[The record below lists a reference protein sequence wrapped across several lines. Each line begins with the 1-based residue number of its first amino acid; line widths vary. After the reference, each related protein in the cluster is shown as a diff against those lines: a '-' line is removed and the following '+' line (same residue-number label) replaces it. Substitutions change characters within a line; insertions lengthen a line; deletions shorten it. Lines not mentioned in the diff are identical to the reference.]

1 MLPKRWLQ
9 ERERDPY
16 HRQAKKEG
24 YRSRAAYKL
33 LQAVK
38 KYRFMKKGDV
48 VVDLGAAPGGWMQA
62 ARNIVGERGYVLGV
76 DIKEIIPLEQPNVK
90 AIKANMTDPRVL
102 GQIIKNLPRKPN
114 VLLSDASPNIS
125 GVWNVDHA
133 RQIGLA
139 ETALEMATKS
149 LHPNGNFFVK
159 VFHGDLI
166 NSFVKKVKRH
176 FKFVKIVKP
185 KASRSKSSEIYVL
198 AKSFIAE

>member
-1 MLPKRWLQ
+1 MLPKRWLR

-16 HRQAKKEG
+16 YRQAKKEG
-24 YRSRAAYKL
+24 YRSRATFKL

-62 ARNIVGERGYVLGV
+62 ARSIVGEGGYVLGV

-90 AIKANMTDPRVL
+90 AIEANMMDPRVL
-102 GQIIKNLPRKPN
+102 DQIMKNLPRKPN

-125 GVWNVDHA
+125 GVWDVDHA
-133 RQIGLA
+133 RQIDLA
-139 ETALEMATKS
+139 ETALEMAIKI
-149 LHPNGNFFVK
+149 LRPNGNFFVK
-159 VFHGDLI
+159 VFHGDLL
-166 NSFVKKVKRH
+166 NSFVKKVKSP

-185 KASRSKSSEIYVL
+185 KVSKSKSSEIYVL
-198 AKSFIAE
+198 AKSFITE

>member
-16 HRQAKKEG
+16 YRQAKEEG

-48 VVDLGAAPGGWMQA
+48 VVDLGAAPGGWMQV

-102 GQIIKNLPRKPN
+102 DQIIKNLPKKPN

-133 RQIGLA
+133 RQIDLA

-198 AKSFIAE
+198 AKSLIAE